1 MKIKKLYIDGMF
13 GDFTYNLNF
22 EDIKDNVIILT
33 APNGYGKS
41 TILKI
46 IDDFFNMKFDDLFD
60 ESFNLFTIEFDDQ
73 IVTVVKENNL
83 LVIYYGLGKVVEI
96 NKNIFRDNKK
106 KFNNILKNELSY
118 MKKVKNNLWI
128 DTRDDEVINTREML
142 ERYNYIFP
150 EDIVHVKLDD
160 DLLQLLERDV
170 FFVDA
175 DRLNN
180 INVSENNQ
188 EYSAINKLSKSIR
201 QLMVDVKE
209 KQYAISMDQSSNFPE
224 KVMSLLSEDIDI
236 DVTKTINK
244 IVKITRFDREYNE
257 NEIFGNLNLNPNIIG
272 KLRNEQIYDNK
283 AFLMV
288 LSSYLDDIIQR
299 IDTCAEL
306 AERINLFKESVNSLL
321 QFKNIDIH
329 PAFGLIVEKKK
340 DKDRVQDEK
349 EIVDKKKIKSFN
361 NGDFSINLLSSG
373 EKHLIIL
380 LGDLIFNTKY
390 GSVVLIDEPEISLH
404 AAWQKKL
411 LGLIEKISQI
421 NNFNVLIAT
430 HSFTLINGNWDN
442 TIELAELIK

>member
-1 MKIKKLYIDGMF
+1 MF
-13 GDFTYNLNF
+13 GDFNYNLNF

-60 ESFNLFTIEFDDQ
+60 ESFNSFTIEFDNE

-83 LVIYYGLGKVVEI
+83 LVIYYGLGKSVEI
-96 NKNIFRDNKK
+96 NKNTFRDNKK
-106 KFNNILKNELSY
+106 KFNNILKNELPY
-118 MKKVKNNLWI
+118 IRKVKNNLWI
-128 DTRDDEVINTREML
+128 DTRDDEVITTYEML
-142 ERYNYIFP
+142 ERYSYLFP
-150 EDIVHVKLDD
+150 EDIINVKLDNN
-160 DLLQLLERDV
+160 LLQLLERDV

-180 INVSENNQ
+180 INVNENNQ

-201 QLMVDVKE
+201 QLMADVKE

-236 DVTKTINK
+236 DVSKTISK
-244 IVKITRFDREYNE
+244 IVKITKFDREYNE

-299 IDTCAEL
+299 IDTCSEL

-329 PAFGLIVEKKK
+329 PLFGLIVEKKK
-340 DKDRVQDEK
+340 DKSQSDKETIDR
-349 EIVDKKKIKSFN
+349 KKIKSFN

-411 LGLIEKISQI
+411 LGLIEKISKI

>member
-1 MKIKKLYIDGMF
+1 MF
-13 GDFTYNLNF
+13 GDFNYNLNF

-60 ESFNLFTIEFDDQ
+60 ESFNSFTIEFDNE

-83 LVIYYGLGKVVEI
+83 LVIYYGLGKSVEI
-96 NKNIFRDNKK
+96 NKNTFRDNKK
-106 KFNNILKNELSY
+106 KFNNILKNELPY
-118 MKKVKNNLWI
+118 IRKVKNNLWI
-128 DTRDDEVINTREML
+128 DTRDDEVITTYEML
-142 ERYNYIFP
+142 ERYSYLFP
-150 EDIVHVKLDD
+150 EDIVNVKLDNN
-160 DLLQLLERDV
+160 LLQLLERDV

-180 INVSENNQ
+180 INVNENNQ

-201 QLMVDVKE
+201 QLMADVKE

-236 DVTKTINK
+236 DVSKTISK
-244 IVKITRFDREYNE
+244 IVKITKFDREYNE

-299 IDTCAEL
+299 IDTCSEL

-329 PAFGLIVEKKK
+329 PLFGLIVEKKK
-340 DKDRVQDEK
+340 DKSQSDKETIDR
-349 EIVDKKKIKSFN
+349 KKIKSFN

-411 LGLIEKISQI
+411 LGLIEKISKI

>member
-1 MKIKKLYIDGMF
+1 MKIKKLYINGMF
-13 GDFTYNLNF
+13 GDFNYNLNF

-60 ESFNLFTIEFDDQ
+60 ESFNSFTIEFDNE

-83 LVIYYGLGKVVEI
+83 LVIYYGLGKSVEI
-96 NKNIFRDNKK
+96 NKNTFRDNKK
-106 KFNNILKNELSY
+106 KFNNILKNELPY
-118 MKKVKNNLWI
+118 IRKVKNNLWI
-128 DTRDDEVINTREML
+128 DTRDDEVITTYEML
-142 ERYNYIFP
+142 ERYSYLFP
-150 EDIVHVKLDD
+150 EDIVNVKLDNN
-160 DLLQLLERDV
+160 LLQLLERDV

-180 INVSENNQ
+180 INVNENNQ

-201 QLMVDVKE
+201 QLMADVKE

-236 DVTKTINK
+236 DVSKTISK
-244 IVKITRFDREYNE
+244 IVKITKFDREYNE

-299 IDTCAEL
+299 IDTCSEL

-329 PAFGLIVEKKK
+329 PLFGLIVEKKK
-340 DKDRVQDEK
+340 DKSQSDKETIDR
-349 EIVDKKKIKSFN
+349 KKIKSFN

-411 LGLIEKISQI
+411 LGLIEKISKI